1 MALAPTIESA
11 LRTGGILLVDE
22 LERELHPMLVNFI
35 ISKFQSKKSNPDG
48 AQLVLTT
55 HDTEL
60 MSMILRKD
68 QLYFA
73 DKDTADGSSEL
84 YSISEFSTRTT
95 DNIRKGY
102 LVGKYGATPDIELEE
117 VE

>member
-1 MALAPTIESA
+1 MYK
-11 LRTGGILLVDE
+11 R
-22 LERELHPMLVNFI
+22 
-35 ISKFQSKKSNPDG
+35 Q
-48 AQLVLTT
+48 
-55 HDTEL
+55 
-60 MSMILRKD
+60 

-102 LVGKYGATPDIELEE
+102 LVGKYGATSDIELEE

>member
-35 ISKFQSKKSNPDG
+35 ISKFQSKKSNPSG

-55 HDTEL
+55 HD
-60 MSMILRKD
+60 
-68 QLYFA
+68 
-73 DKDTADGSSEL
+73 SEL

-102 LVGKYGATPDIELEE
+102 LAGKYGATPDIELEE

>member
-48 AQLVLTT
+48 A
-55 HDTEL
+55 
-60 MSMILRKD
+60 
-68 QLYFA
+68 
-73 DKDTADGSSEL
+73 
-84 YSISEFSTRTT
+84 
-95 DNIRKGY
+95 
-102 LVGKYGATPDIELEE
+102 
-117 VE
+117 

>member
-1 MALAPTIESA
+1 MSIAPAIESV
-11 LRTGGILLVDE
+11 LRKGGILIIDE
-22 LERELHPMLVNFI
+22 IEKELHPMLVDFVVA
-35 ISKFQSKKSNPDG
+35 KFQSKQSNPKG
-48 AQLVLTT
+48 AQLIFTT
-55 HDTEL
+55 YNTEL
-60 MSMILRKD
+60 MNMEILRKD

-73 DKDTADGSSEL
+73 DKNREDGASDL

-102 LVGKYGATPDIELEE
+102 LLGKYGATPDIEIE